1 MIEEEKNPTPVRLT
15 AEEID
20 TLTSMQGTLKE
31 AFENHKRHIG
41 QTAYAVAATGC
52 AQTYAYITTIL
63 SQSRKAP
70 Q

>member
-1 MIEEEKNPTPVRLT
+1 MIEEEKNPSPVQLT

-20 TLTSMQGTLKE
+20 TLTSMQGVLKE
-31 AFENHKRHIG
+31 AFETHKRHIA
-41 QTAYAVAATGC
+41 QTAYAQAATSC

-63 SQSRKAP
+63 SQSRKGP